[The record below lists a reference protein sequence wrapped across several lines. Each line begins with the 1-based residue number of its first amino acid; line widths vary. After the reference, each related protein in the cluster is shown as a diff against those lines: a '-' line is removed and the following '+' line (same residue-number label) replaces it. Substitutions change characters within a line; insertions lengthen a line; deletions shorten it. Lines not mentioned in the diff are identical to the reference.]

1 MELNM
6 FSLPRLLIVGTF

>member
-6 FSLPRLLIVGTF
+6 FH